1 MASKPVQRESIASLA
16 KATVAESVDVADL
29 KSVARKGV
37 PVRVRP
43 VALCIGSFC
52 VRFFLNACFC
62 LVVPLSIDSMA

>member
-1 MASKPVQRESIASLA
+1 MMASKPVQRESIASLA

-52 VRFFLNACFC
+52 VRFF
-62 LVVPLSIDSMA
+62 